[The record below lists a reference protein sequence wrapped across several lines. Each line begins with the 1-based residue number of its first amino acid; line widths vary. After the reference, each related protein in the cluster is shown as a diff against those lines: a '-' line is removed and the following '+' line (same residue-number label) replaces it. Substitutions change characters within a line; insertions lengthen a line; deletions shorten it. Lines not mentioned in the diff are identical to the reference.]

1 MASKRTPRTTSVRRK
16 AHATKRSPARAARTA
31 RRADVLAILKDDH
44 DRVKKL
50 FRRFERMKDGD
61 TQMSQ
66 LVEQACRELEIHAML
81 EEEIF
86 YPRIRERMKESELLE
101 EAEVEHESAKHLIQQ
116 LKRLDADDPKYAATF
131 SVLAEY
137 VQHHVREEENEIFP
151 RVRRARMDLVAMGEE
166 LQARRKELLESGEFA
181 ATGMPGGMERESIPR
196 RDRDATHYRDV
207 ARH

>member
-1 MASKRTPRTTSVRRK
+1 MASKRTTRTGSARKK
-16 AHATKRSPARAARTA
+16 AHAKRSPARAARTA

-61 TQMSQ
+61 AQMSQ

-81 EEEIF
+81 EEELF
-86 YPRIRERMKESELLE
+86 YPRIRERIRESDLVE
-101 EAEVEHESAKHLIQQ
+101 EAEVEHESAKHLIHQ
-116 LKRLDADDPKYAATF
+116 LKRLDAEDPKYAATF
-131 SVLAEY
+131 AVLAEY

-151 RVRRARMDLVAMGEE
+151 QVRRARIDLVAMGEE
-166 LQARRKELLESGEFA
+166 LQARRQELLESGEFA
-181 ATGMPGGMERESIPR
+181 TVGAPGGVDREGLTR
-196 RDRDATHYRDV
+196 RDRDATQYRDV